1 MCPLAGHTLLNH
13 RQREGPERSW
23 NRVEGLFLAE
33 LDAHPDRPASA
44 ATRLVPVRRG
54 LSSGSPRAR
63 ASFSWRDLLMWL
75 SGAGTTPRAG
85 RPWTPSTTFL
95 WCSWLAGRRRP
106 GVRCALNHRRAG
118 TAAWRTAG

>member
-44 ATRLVPVRRG
+44 ATRLVPVRRA

-63 ASFSWRDLLMWL
+63 SSFTWRDLFMWL
-75 SGAGTTPRAG
+75 PAAGTKTRAG
-85 RPWTPSTTFL
+85 RPWIASTTFL
-95 WCSWLAGRRRP
+95 WCSWLAD
-106 GVRCALNHRRAG
+106 AAG
-118 TAAWRTAG
+118 PASHSR